1 MIVDYQKKRK
11 LAIGFSLVFLIT
23 IVGILQTFSS
33 VHLVEASSLLSTT
46 PSPLNRTFF
55 SENLYQTNLFDRLS
69 ANPGST
75 GQQALAGPNASD
87 RLYLPLVR
95 LGVLPTA
102 TTTPPS
108 GASEKDWTQH
118 AHDAQRTS
126 FTDQVV
132 ATPWRWKWAWN
143 GPNASGGISSGKFGL
158 PRNSQPVTGGGRVYI
173 AAGSRGVYA
182 LDNSNGSVAWNRN
195 PGGNIN
201 STPAYDNQTQALFV
215 VSSNGTL
222 YKLDA
227 ATGNTLGQFA
237 TGATSSLPLPP
248 AILSDRVLFS
258 MGNRV
263 YAVSTTTLT
272 QIWAY
277 DAGSPVHTPPAYS
290 PSRNRVIAV
299 SQDLYVHAINNS
311 NGTRVW
317 RVKPTPLTA
326 GDPGQDTNYAESK
339 NGWPVIAESHG
350 YVLIKL
356 RLDWQ
361 TLWTWNPWP
370 STNSAMR
377 TNLTSR
383 PDQQALFALK
393 LDDGASAFI
402 ANVGH
407 GGFGDGGYMPM
418 GPQPVVK
425 RFENGQEVAYVV
437 MRGSPCGASPCD
449 GRWDS
454 HLGEM
459 LLDNTTVSGYQ
470 AGDVRFMNNTFF
482 PTDEQANI
490 SMSGDQIF
498 GGHWMFGI
506 AHQITDRSASK
517 GSGTNPI
524 GTTNLPHIITSA
536 SNCGFSAS
544 HYCANSLTQDG
555 DPRTI
560 PGGFYIYYNQG
571 GVYDQYWSE
580 YATWVVSNKTIYYVS
595 TDGAVVALES
605 GNPTAAPVSG
615 SIPSVNAFANQ
626 PMLSDT
632 TFKLFAD
639 ASVSVNNGTNSVND
653 ILPYT
658 QARDYVGKTVTV
670 EGTIKY
676 LFNNYLA
683 VYLGFENP
691 HQGAFKVRILKEH
704 WGNFSASPETIYRL
718 GQRIRVTGTIRWYQG
733 DPAIY
738 AADPMQIQVIDP

>member
-1 MIVDYQKKRK
+1 MPARSKVNLVASVFAFTLTLWI
-11 LAIGFSLVFLIT
+11 AIAFVTQSFPFNPHVVAASFLPNPANSNYGQLPPAPQ
-23 IVGILQTFSS
+23 VADS
-33 VHLVEASSLLSTT
+33 V
-46 PSPLNRTFF
+46 
-55 SENLYQTNLFDRLS
+55 
-69 ANPGST
+69 
-75 GQQALAGPNASD
+75 
-87 RLYLPLVR
+87 YLPLILR
-95 LGVLPTA
+95 SPTPVP
-102 TTTPPS
+102 TPTPVYVPT
-108 GASEKDWTQH
+108 GEWTQH

-143 GPNASGGISSGKFGL
+143 GPDASGGISAGKTGL

-182 LDNSNGSVAWNRN
+182 LNNTNGSVAWNRS

-201 STPAYDNQTQALFV
+201 STPAYDSQTQALFV
-215 VSSNGTL
+215 VSSNGIL

-237 TGATSSLPLPP
+237 SGASSTLPLPP
-248 AILSDRVLFS
+248 AVISDRVFFS

-263 YAVSTTTLT
+263 YAINKSTMA

-277 DAGSPVHTPPAYS
+277 EAGSPVHTPPAYS
-290 PSRNRVIAV
+290 PSRDRVIAV

-311 NGTRVW
+311 NGTRAW
-317 RVKPTPLTA
+317 RVKPTTRTG
-326 GDPGQDTNYAESK
+326 GDPGSSNTSLAEAFY
-339 NGWPVIAESHG
+339 GWPVIAEVHG
-350 YVLIKL
+350 LALVRY

-361 TLWTWNPWP
+361 TLWTWSPWP
-370 STNSAMR
+370 TSNTTMR
-377 TNLTSR
+377 SNLTAQ
-383 PDQQALFALK
+383 PNQQALFAMS
-393 LDDGASAFI
+393 LDNGSTSFI
-402 ANVGH
+402 SNVGH
-407 GGFGDGGYMPM
+407 GGFGDGGYLPM

-470 AGDVRFMNNTFF
+470 AGDVRFMQNTFF
-482 PTDEQANI
+482 PTDEQVNL
-490 SMSGDQIF
+490 SMSGNQIL

-506 AHQITDRSASK
+506 AHQITDRSASR

-524 GTTNLPHIITSA
+524 VTTNLPHIITSA
-536 SNCGFSAS
+536 SNCGFSSS

-571 GVYDQYWSE
+571 TVYDEYWSE
-580 YATWVVSNKTIYYVS
+580 YASWVVSNNMIFFVS
-595 TDGAVVALES
+595 TDGAVVALEN
-605 GNPTAAPVSG
+605 GNPTAAPVRDSDP
-615 SIPSVNAFANQ
+615 SI
-626 PMLSDT
+626 
-632 TFKLFAD
+632 
-639 ASVSVNNGTNSVND
+639 VSVNQQLPSNSLLNPLTDASMRVTDRMSSVND
-653 ILPYT
+653 IVPYT
-658 QARDYVGKTVTV
+658 QARDFAGKTVTV
-670 EGTIKY
+670 EGTIKL

-691 HQGAFKVRILKEH
+691 HQGAFKVRILKAY
-704 WGNFSASPETIYRL
+704 WGNFSASPETLYRL
-718 GQRIRVTGTIRWYQG
+718 GQRIRVTGTITWYQG
-733 DPAIY
+733 DPVIY
-738 AADPMQIQVIDP
+738 ATDPAQIQVISP